1 MLFELRVDGHPFQY
15 LQTFLE
21 ATSSERD
28 GEPSQ
33 FQARLV
39 KIFLVVFLLT
49 VPGALSFLLLS
60 AEESP
65 QQHTALR
72 QSLDRHGRSP
82 RCPVAHIRHR
92 ARGTRYAADEGQA

>member
-1 MLFELRVDGHPFQY
+1 MRLKLRVDGHPFQY
-15 LQTFLE
+15 LQTLLE

-39 KIFLVVFLLT
+39 KFFLVVFLLT
-49 VPGALSFLLLS
+49 VPGALSFLLS

-65 QQHTALR
+65 RIQKQNFTITSAPTVAMALK
-72 QSLDRHGRSP
+72 L
-82 RCPVAHIRHR
+82 
-92 ARGTRYAADEGQA
+92 

>member
-1 MLFELRVDGHPFQY
+1 MPSKLRVDGHPFQY
-15 LQTFLE
+15 LQTLLE

-33 FQARLV
+33 YQARLV

-60 AEESP
+60 AGETFRKVKEFQDFKISP
-65 QQHTALR
+65 PPPTFGPFAGGSEILKF
-72 QSLDRHGRSP
+72 
-82 RCPVAHIRHR
+82 
-92 ARGTRYAADEGQA
+92 

>member
-1 MLFELRVDGHPFQY
+1 MLFKLRVDGHPFQY

-49 VPGALSFLLLS
+49 VPGALSFLLS

-65 QQHTALR
+65 
-72 QSLDRHGRSP
+72 RHHSGLPQPGDSHVRRLAREGR
-82 RCPVAHIRHR
+82 A
-92 ARGTRYAADEGQA
+92 

>member
-1 MLFELRVDGHPFQY
+1 MLFKLRVDGHPFQY

-39 KIFLVVFLLT
+39 KFFLVVFLLT

-60 AEESP
+60 AGEVTSKFP
-65 QQHTALR
+65 SFKFQNCIATSNA
-72 QSLDRHGRSP
+72 SK
-82 RCPVAHIRHR
+82 V
-92 ARGTRYAADEGQA
+92 RGGGWDSEF